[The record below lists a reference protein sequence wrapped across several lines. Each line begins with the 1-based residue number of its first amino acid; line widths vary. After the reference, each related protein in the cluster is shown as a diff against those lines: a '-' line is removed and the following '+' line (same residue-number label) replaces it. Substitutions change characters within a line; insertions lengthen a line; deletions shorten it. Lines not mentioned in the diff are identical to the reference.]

1 MVGGLCGVFWW
12 VVLTVWKNGVRYSKL
27 DVMNVKGGQKDANQ
41 QNKKPTKN
49 LKTKN
54 NHTHK
59 Q

>member
-1 MVGGLCGVFWW
+1 VAFFGGLFW
-12 VVLTVWKNGVRYSKL
+12 LGGRMAYGIQNSTHY
-27 DVMNVKGGQKDANQ
+27 MNVKGGQKDANQ